1 MRRAGFPRT
10 FWPWGIANARHH
22 HAAQRCRV
30 GSWLCRAVNSPLG
43 RVVVWLRDTLSLSL
57 IFSLLQVKQGHAEL
71 ERRNSRFV
79 QAEEAVEHERLMAE
93 GAGGDAQEGLAPQGG
108 EHAEGAVWAQLVSG
122 AARESEEEE
131 RHATRG
137 RAAVPIQALQRG
149 RMARR
154 RAQHMRT
161 ATITRL
167 EALAK
172 KPEADPREI

>member
-1 MRRAGFPRT
+1 MWSCGYETPSA
-10 FWPWGIANARHH
+10 
-22 HAAQRCRV
+22 
-30 GSWLCRAVNSPLG
+30 
-43 RVVVWLRDTLSLSL
+43 L

-93 GAGGDAQEGLAPQGG
+93 GVGDAQGLAPQGG

-154 RAQHMRT
+154 RAQHMRA